1 MLVLLPCT
9 TAHHLPPFTR
19 IHAWRR
25 QRYLPLAS
33 RPDSPS
39 AALACH
45 RVPACLPCLL
55 ALVLLQGRYVSISA
69 ESKVGLCL
77 VEVYPLLTNAA
88 VGKAT
93 SASAGTGDSDQA
105 AQVVTNGDINNN
117 ACATVVSGPDL
128 SAWITIDLGY
138 EAPVETV
145 VVYNGDSNFNN
156 DLYIRWV
163 DGWMGG

>member
-1 MLVLLPCT
+1 ML
-9 TAHHLPPFTR
+9 APFTLP
-19 IHAWRR
+19 AAL
-25 QRYLPLAS
+25 QPSTLTLCCTGLPL
-33 RPDSPS
+33 
-39 AALACH
+39 C
-45 RVPACLPCLL
+45 ACLPCIL
-55 ALVLLQGRYVSISA
+55 ALVLLQGRYVYISA
-69 ESKVGLCL
+69 QSKVGLCL

-93 SASAGTGDSDQA
+93 SASAGTGDSSQA

-117 ACATVVSGPDL
+117 ACATVVSGSDL

-163 DGWMGG
+163 GEPGCDVAGWWRGGG